1 MHNGEEKMSSNVTRE
16 FLDRYADA
24 WNRHDTDAILSMMTS
39 DCVMCLS
46 AGPDTDGRRL
56 VGPEAV
62 RAAMVEAFKGLPDAQ
77 WNGATHFIEGDSGVT
92 QWTFTATRPD
102 GTKIRSAGCDLFVVR
117 DGLIA
122 VKDSYR
128 KQATY

>member
-1 MHNGEEKMSSNVTRE
+1 MSSNVTRE

-24 WNRHDTDAILSMMTS
+24 RTRHDTDAILSMMTS

-62 RAAMVEAFKGLPDAQ
+62 REETVE
-77 WNGATHFIEGDSGVT
+77 
-92 QWTFTATRPD
+92 TF
-102 GTKIRSAGCDLFVVR
+102 
-117 DGLIA
+117 
-122 VKDSYR
+122 
-128 KQATY
+128 

>member
-1 MHNGEEKMSSNVTRE
+1 MSSNVTRE

-24 WNRHDTDAILSMMTS
+24 WNRHDPDAILSMMTS

-46 AGPDTDGRRL
+46 AGPDTEGRRL

-62 RAAMVEAFKGLPDAQ
+62 RAAMVEAFKTLPDAQ
-77 WNGATHFIEGDSGVT
+77 WNVATHFVDGDRGVT

-102 GTKIRSAGCDLFVVR
+102 GTKISSAGCDLFAFR
-117 DGLIA
+117 DGLIS

>member
-1 MHNGEEKMSSNVTRE
+1 MSSNVTRE
-16 FLDRYADA
+16 FLDRFADA
-24 WNRHDTDAILSMMTS
+24 WNRHDVEAILSMMTS

-56 VGPEAV
+56 VGQEAV
-62 RAAMVEAFKGLPDAQ
+62 RAATAEAFKGLPDAQ
-77 WNGATHFIEGDSGVT
+77 WNGATHFIDGDRGVT
-92 QWTFTATRPD
+92 QWVFTATRPD
-102 GTKIRSAGCDLFVVR
+102 GTKINSAGCDLFVFR

-128 KQATY
+128 KQAIY